1 MIENEVKTITIP
13 IDEYI
18 DLREKAKMNMYL
30 MERLGRMDG
39 ELCDLN
45 CRLIAL
51 ERMKESGTHN
61 G

>member
-1 MIENEVKTITIP
+1 MAENAVKTITIS
-13 IDEYI
+13 IDEYF
-18 DLREKAKMNMYL
+18 DLREKAQMNIYL

-39 ELCDLN
+39 EICDLQ